1 MDANLN
7 AKTPD
12 ANPEHKNSV
21 FTMLF
26 DDEATLIELSNAL
39 FGTTY
44 GPDTPIKITTL
55 KNVLFKGRVNDLSF
69 VLDNRLIVLVEH
81 QSTINDTMPY
91 RMLQYI
97 TETYDRLY
105 GHTDIQFRV
114 HAKRELVRPKFIVLY
129 NGAEDM
135 KEDVRVLRLSDMYTL
150 FAPEDGAAD
159 NGLIDLELT
168 VTVYNIKDGRNA
180 HIVIFC
186 KKLREYAIFTDTIR
200 GYNKTLPLNEALIK
214 AVDECI
220 EKDILRE
227 FLEKHKKEVISML
240 LKDWDLDTALDV
252 RLEEGIEIGKEKGE
266 AIASEKIARAMK
278 EEGADVNFIAKV
290 TNLPIDTILNL

>member
-1 MDANLN
+1 MTADIN
-7 AKTPD
+7 AAAPD
-12 ANPEHKNSV
+12 ANREHKNSV

-26 DDEATLIELSNAL
+26 DDKAVLLELSNAL
-39 FGTTY
+39 FGAHY
-44 GPDTPIKITTL
+44 GADTPIEITTI
-55 KNVLFKGRVNDLSF
+55 KNALSRGRVNDLSY
-69 VLDNRLIVLVEH
+69 VLDDRLIVLVEH
-81 QSTINDTMPY
+81 QSTLSDIMPY
-91 RMLQYI
+91 RMLMYI
-97 TETYDRLY
+97 AETYSRLY
-105 GHTDIQFRV
+105 HNTMQYRRYKFPL
-114 HAKRELVRPKFIVLY
+114 KRPKFIVLY
-129 NGAEDM
+129 NGDEEM
-135 KEDVRVLRLSDMYTL
+135 KEDVLILRLSDMYTL

-200 GYNKTLPLNEALIK
+200 GYNNTLPLNEALIK